1 MFNGLVGVL
10 YRELTIY
17 RKRFKKQFLSSSVS
31 PLLFL
36 IAFGWGF
43 GKDVSVEGVSYMS
56 FLVPGLV
63 TMASLNQSYSIA
75 QEINISRFYFH
86 LFDEYLVA
94 PITHTEIIL
103 GEAIYGVIKG
113 LISTVLIICYA
124 FLFKVSLSLS
134 AFFFIA
140 VLMHTFLFS
149 CLGITVSMIV
159 RDHGDQAMVNN
170 FVITPMIFLCGT
182 FFPVENLPVIF
193 KWIVKALPLTYSI
206 KVIRS
211 ALIKGVMPWD
221 LFFILVAFGVVFFIT
236 AKIAL
241 NKVEA

>member
-1 MFNGLVGVL
+1 MSNGLSGVL
-10 YRELTIY
+10 YRELTVY
-17 RKRFKKQFLSSSVS
+17 RKRFKKQFLSSSIS

-43 GKDVSVEGVSYMS
+43 GKDVTVEGVSYMT

-86 LFDEYLVA
+86 VFDEYLVA

-103 GEAIYGVIKG
+103 GEAIYGVLKG
-113 LISTVLIICYA
+113 LISTILIICYA
-124 FLFKVSLSLS
+124 YLFNVNLSLS
-134 AFFFIA
+134 GLFFIA

-182 FFPVENLPVIF
+182 FFPVENLPTVF

-206 KVIRS
+206 KAIRS
-211 ALIKGVMPWD
+211 TLINGVMSWD
-221 LFFILVAFGVVFFIT
+221 LFLILAVFGVIFFIT

-241 NKVEA
+241 SKVEA

>member
-1 MFNGLVGVL
+1 MFNGFHGVL

-17 RKRFKKQFLSSSVS
+17 SKRFKKQILSSSIS

-43 GKDVSVEGVSYMS
+43 GKGVSVEGVPYMV
-56 FLVPGLV
+56 FLVPGLI

-86 LFDEYLVA
+86 VFDEYLVS

-103 GEAIYGVIKG
+103 GEAAYGIIKG
-113 LISTVLIICYA
+113 LISTVLIILYA
-124 FLFKVSLSLS
+124 WLFHVTLSLS
-134 AFFFIA
+134 GLFVLA

-182 FFPVENLPVIF
+182 FFPVDNLPSVF
-193 KWIVKALPLTYSI
+193 KWIVQILPLTYSI

-211 ALIKGVMPWD
+211 TMIQGFMPWD
-221 LFFILVAFGVVFFIT
+221 LFFVLAAFGAVFFAT
-236 AKIAL
+236 ARMAL
-241 NKVEA
+241 SKVEA